1 LSTTATTSRGA
12 GAKAAGHGFFLVLEG
27 VEGAGKSTQARRLT
41 SRLEEAGVPC
51 LMAREPGG
59 TPGGER
65 IRDVVLDPGLELGA
79 EAELLLYLASRAEFV
94 SRIVRPA
101 LEAGRLVIADRYEL
115 STLAYQGLARGLGL
129 EKVRRLNRWATG
141 GLTPDAVVLLRVDPS
156 TGRRRKE
163 GAPDRLESES
173 GEFFRRVAEAYDEL
187 ARNEPE
193 VVVVDGDGSA
203 DDVERRVIDQLASR
217 WPGTFDVLRR

>member
-1 LSTTATTSRGA
+1 M
-12 GAKAAGHGFFLVLEG
+12 
-27 VEGAGKSTQARRLT
+27 
-41 SRLEEAGVPC
+41 PC

-101 LEAGRLVIADRYEL
+101 LEGGRLVIADRYEL

-141 GLTPDAVVLLRVDPS
+141 GLKPDAVVLLRVDPS

-173 GEFFRRVAEAYDEL
+173 GEFFQRVAEAYDEL

-203 DDVERRVIDQLASR
+203 DDVERRVIDRLASR
-217 WPGTFDVLRR
+217 WPGTFDMLRR